1 MWHLERKELVNE
13 FGEFSPTARYLFTE
27 SGNDGSPLQ
36 YGVLSLRSWN
46 IRLFDRLV
54 SEMHRLD
61 SQSNRLVFQIDRLV
75 SVPERPTTRSMEGMP
90 FVYTGEV
97 KPRYWGEC
105 QSQQG
110 RTAFQAESWHCRYGT
125 HPP

>member
-90 FVYTGEV
+90 FVYIGEV
-97 KPRYWGEC
+97 KPRYWAG
-105 QSQQG
+105 QSPILG
-110 RTAFQAESWHCRYGT
+110 RMPIPAGKNRFPS
-125 HPP
+125 